1 MTYWKSNDQIDNWRK
16 TENFIVL
23 TVEAFASQKARE
35 TFLTLCTVLN
45 IILTPD
51 FLTNAFITQ

>member
-1 MTYWKSNDQIDNWRK
+1 MTRLATGDQIGNWRK
-16 TENFIVL
+16 AENFIVL